1 MAESIRL
8 YIFAAR
14 GLTLDEFRRAY
25 PDPVLV
31 LSPFSSA
38 EGTGSI
44 TRIMR
49 ANGQVNLVPFEV
61 VRVKKRPGANP
72 FKNMV
77 TIGRADT
84 NDLQVKAG
92 EVSKFHAY
100 LTLEAGDVSIVDAG
114 STNGTWVND
123 VALAPRT
130 PRPLA
135 PGDQVS
141 LGGVL
146 VTYHDP
152 TSLYEFLRA
161 TVGAGEIEEA

>member
-14 GLTLDEFRRAY
+14 GLSLDEFRRAY

-31 LSPFSSA
+31 LSPFASTD
-38 EGTGSI
+38 GVGSI
-44 TRIMR
+44 TRLMR
-49 ANGQVNLVPFEV
+49 ANGQVSLVPFEV
-61 VRVKKRPGANP
+61 ARVKKRPGANP
-72 FKNMV
+72 FRHMV
-77 TIGRADT
+77 TVGRADT
-84 NDLQVKAG
+84 NDIQVKAG

-100 LTLEAGDVSIVDAG
+100 LTLDAAGVSLTDAG
-114 STNGTWVND
+114 STNGTAVND
-123 VALAPRT
+123 VALEAKSPRKLT
-130 PRPLA
+130 

-152 TSLYEFLRA
+152 TSLYEFLRS
-161 TVGAGEIEEA
+161 TVGAGELEEA

>member
-14 GLTLDEFRRAY
+14 SLSPDEFVRAY

-44 TRIMR
+44 TRLMR
-49 ANGQVNLVPFEV
+49 GNGQVELVPFEV
-61 VRVKKRPGANP
+61 ARVKKRPGANP
-72 FKNMV
+72 FKHMV

-84 NDLQVKAG
+84 NDIQVRAG

-100 LTLEAGDVSIVDAG
+100 LTVEAGGVTLVDAG
-114 STNGTWVND
+114 STNGTSVD
-123 VALAPRT
+123 GEPLAPKA
-130 PRPLA
+130 PRRLA
-135 PGDQVS
+135 PGDEVS

-152 TSLYEFLRA
+152 TSLYEFLRVA
-161 TVGAGEIEEA
+161 VGAGDIEEP